1 MSNFNGTFTAGFSA
15 GINVTNIKKGKTFI
29 LGPKGFKKS
38 SKKIDKI
45 ISEKIRAITS
55 RIPNFLYASDVDY
68 GCVRDLETTAEKN
81 LFETQV
87 GVEFNI
93 FKDLLDKKFICD
105 KVLDNAIRGF
115 IFYKKEAE

>member
-1 MSNFNGTFTAGFSA
+1 
-15 GINVTNIKKGKTFI
+15 
-29 LGPKGFKKS
+29 
-38 SKKIDKI
+38 
-45 ISEKIRAITS
+45 
-55 RIPNFLYASDVDY
+55 
-68 GCVRDLETTAEKN
+68 

-93 FKDLLDKKFICD
+93 FKDLLDKKFISD